1 MNAKN
6 SAYPDFPIDMV
17 YLWVDG
23 NDPEWRAKR
32 SRYMDVGG
40 NFAGQGRVE
49 ARWVESDEL
58 RYSLRSVEKFA
69 PWIRRIFI
77 VTDNQCPS
85 WLDRSNPR
93 IQIVDHTEIMPAEA
107 LPCFNSTAIESCIYK
122 IEGLAEHFLFA
133 NDDMLLSQPVS
144 PATFF
149 AADGKPIIRL
159 SGTRFNRR
167 KVLRR
172 GENYSM
178 MLYRMQDKV
187 AAMSG
192 KKIYYAPHHNIDAYR
207 RSDFARCIEIAGEAW
222 GRTLLHRFRHDEDM
236 HRSFMAYYAIANHQ
250 GVLRKVGRYNGAQGV
265 MGRLRSA
272 LSGCYS
278 SDSRCIP
285 IQAPDYEAVFRKYN
299 PLMFCMN
306 DGEGAT
312 DADRERMADFLRSKF
327 PEKSQF
333 EK

>member
-6 SAYPDFPIDMV
+6 SVYPDFPIDLV

-58 RYSLRSVEKFA
+58 RYSLRSVERFA

-93 IQIVDHTEIMPAEA
+93 IQIVDHTQIMPAEA
-107 LPCFNSTAIESCIYK
+107 LPNFNSTAIESCIYR
-122 IEGLAEHFLFA
+122 IEGLAEHFLFS
-133 NDDMLLSQPVS
+133 NDDMLLAAPVT

-149 AADGKPIIRL
+149 APDGRPIIRL

-187 AAMSG
+187 AEMCG

-207 RSDFARCIEIAGEAW
+207 RSDFTRCIEIADAAW
-222 GRTLLHRFRHDEDM
+222 ERTVMHRFRHDDDM
-236 HRSFMAYYAIANHQ
+236 HRSFMSYYALANHQ

-265 MGRLRSA
+265 ICRLRSM
-272 LSGCYS
+272 LSGNYS

-312 DADRERMADFLRSKF
+312 DADRKRMSDFLKSKF
-327 PEKSQF
+327 PNKSEF
-333 EK
+333 EL

>member
-93 IQIVDHTEIMPAEA
+93 LQIVDHTEIMPAEA
-107 LPCFNSTAIESCIYK
+107 LPTYNSRAIESCVHR
-122 IEGLAEHFLFA
+122 IEGLAEHFLLA
-133 NDDMLLSQPVS
+133 NDDTMFSQPVS

-149 AADGKPIIRL
+149 TADGRPIVRL
-159 SGTRFNRR
+159 NGNRFNRR
-167 KVLRR
+167 KALRR
-172 GENYSM
+172 GDNYSAT
-178 MLYRMQDKV
+178 LCRMQDVITAKF
-187 AAMSG
+187 G
-192 KKIYYAPHHNIDAYR
+192 CKIYHAPHHNIDAYR
-207 RSDFARCIEIAGEAW
+207 QSDIKGCMDIIPQAW
-222 GRTLLHRFRHDEDM
+222 KQTTMHRFRHDEDVD
-236 HRSFMAYYAIANHQ
+236 RSVVGYYAIANHQ
-250 GVLRKVGRYNGAQGV
+250 GVLRKVGRYNGAKGV
-265 MGRLRSA
+265 MGRLRCA

-285 IQAPDYEAVFRKYN
+285 IQAADYEAVFRKYN

-312 DADRERMADFLRSKF
+312 DADRKRMSDFLKSKF
-327 PEKSQF
+327 PNKSEF
-333 EK
+333 EL